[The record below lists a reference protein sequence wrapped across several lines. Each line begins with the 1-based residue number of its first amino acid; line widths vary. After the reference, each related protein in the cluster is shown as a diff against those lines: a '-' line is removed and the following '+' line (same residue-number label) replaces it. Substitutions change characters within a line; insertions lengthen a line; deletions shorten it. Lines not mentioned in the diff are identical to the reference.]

1 MEVRFT
7 KHIKDKMK
15 RRQIS
20 EEEIIRAI
28 KNSNKTSKIGKKF
41 YAQKDIGRAKIE
53 VVYEKDKYINIITV
67 YCI

>member
-7 KHIKDKMK
+7 KHIKDRMK

-53 VVYEKDKYINIITV
+53 VVYEKDKYINIVTAYYI
-67 YCI
+67 

>member
-7 KHIKDKMK
+7 KHIKDRMK

-41 YAQKDIGRAKIE
+41 MRKK
-53 VVYEKDKYINIITV
+53 T
-67 YCI
+67 

>member
-7 KHIKDKMK
+7 KHIKDRMK

-20 EEEIIRAI
+20 EEEIISAI

-53 VVYEKDKYINIITV
+53 VVYEKDKYINIVTAYYI
-67 YCI
+67 